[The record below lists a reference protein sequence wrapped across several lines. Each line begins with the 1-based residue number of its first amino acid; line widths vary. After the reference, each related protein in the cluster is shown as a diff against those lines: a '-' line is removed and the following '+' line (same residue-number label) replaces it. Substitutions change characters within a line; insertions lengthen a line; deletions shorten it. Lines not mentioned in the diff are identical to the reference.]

1 MADIEYSP
9 ATIEQPD
16 WNPQERLRHHSGA
29 FEPVWVSPV
38 ITATINS
45 LTTAQ
50 AKPMHPAIE
59 GKYFD
64 TISVLILNKTE
75 RTLVLKVRLGE
86 DLDNDGNIATGS
98 DDLYKDLDVVD
109 PSASLTAWYPIT
121 LFKATNKEVPTG
133 ESSLIV
139 GPGAMAPAC
148 LPRYF
153 QIIATPLG
161 GDITN
166 GKVVKLIIY
175 GKYSQ

>member
-29 FEPVWVSPV
+29 FEPVWVSPQ

-45 LTTAQ
+45 LTTAERG
-50 AKPMHPAIE
+50 PLHPAIE

-64 TISVLILNKTE
+64 TISVLILNKTN

-98 DDLYKDLDVVD
+98 DDLYIDCDIVD
-109 PSASLTAWYPIT
+109 PSASLTAWYPIV
-121 LFKATNKEVPTG
+121 LFKATNKEVVG
-133 ESSLIV
+133 GQRSFIV
-139 GPGAMAPAC
+139 GPGAMAPAR

-153 QIIATPLG
+153 QIIATPSG
-161 GDITN
+161 GDITDQE
-166 GKVVKLIIY
+166 VKLVIY